1 MNKEL
6 NQIKKIYGEEM
17 MHLCREL
24 FPSLLEQEG
33 VLLNILKS
41 NIAPTRS
48 FATDIKENN
57 LYEEFQSYIYSF
69 TEVEKIKII
78 KNKNPFELMGEA
90 GYMLYECK
98 SEDDIQSFRKYYS
111 EVKDEVLCTIK
122 NGGRLE
128 RCHVFFAVKKNV
140 DQIKREDF
148 KNPKRED
155 EYGTSV
161 ISIQFSRGR
170 INTLS
175 IKNRYNHSVPNPDA
189 TFSNNLDNIIPGLK
203 HSFEKYYG
211 FHINQNERSE
221 AEFLT
226 DILNY
231 IKGNDGRY
239 YHYNL
244 EINGIYY
251 CENNIIIKDGEVI
264 TKYRDNKERYLLIDE
279 FIIDRKNKTICSCV
293 YEKDSF
299 VKSINDVGSI
309 ESINVTK
316 NNENKN
322 IDICYSDGKKIKI
335 QVDRNNTIIG
345 YENNH
350 IMKIDNDF
358 LYNNKHLKSISLS
371 RALMIGDNFLYSN
384 NIIEDISLPQALVV
398 GRFFLPDDM
407 QITSISLPNVRA
419 INIGFLQNNERLSDI
434 SLPNVQRIGAQFL
447 FYNKGLISI
456 SLPKVQIIRDNFLY
470 NNTDLKHISLPNVI
484 IVGNAFLVNNT
495 ELKFISLPCAQEIG
509 YSFLYHNVDLEH
521 IEIPRVKTIYSHF
534 LVNNRVLKFIELP
547 HAETIDNYFLPNN
560 SQLVDVLV
568 PLIQGIGQS
577 SLFKRKRLLKK
588 IEKQITINTATEK
601 VLQKVR

>member
-24 FPSLLEQEG
+24 FPTILEQEG
-33 VLLNILKS
+33 LLLSILKN
-41 NIAPTRS
+41 NIAPTHS

-231 IKGNDGRY
+231 TKGNDGRY

-601 VLQKVR
+601 VLKKVI

>member
-48 FATDIKENN
+48 FAIDIKENN

-231 IKGNDGRY
+231 TKGNDGRY